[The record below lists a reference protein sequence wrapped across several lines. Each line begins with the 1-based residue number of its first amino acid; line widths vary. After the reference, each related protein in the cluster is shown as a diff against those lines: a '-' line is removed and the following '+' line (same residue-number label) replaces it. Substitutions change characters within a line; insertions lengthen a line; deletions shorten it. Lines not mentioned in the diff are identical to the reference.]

1 MTEPRLNND
10 RLLDLPEPV
19 QVSFGQFQS
28 TGDPMAFRVVLHH
41 LLTDFKPEWAEQLPD
56 SLADG
61 LHLIND
67 LDFDSLAITEMVFY
81 FEDLLG
87 VSITNSELQGLITIG
102 DLRKFLFRHM
112 QKS

>member
-1 MTEPRLNND
+1 MTEPSLNNE
-10 RLLDLPEPV
+10 RLLDLPGPV
-19 QVSFGQFQS
+19 QEAFGQFQS
-28 TGDPMAFRVVLHH
+28 TGDPAAFRAVLHH
-41 LLTDFKPEWAEQLPD
+41 LLMDFKPEWVEQSPD
-56 SLADG
+56 SLTDG

-67 LDFDSLAITEMVFY
+67 LYFDSLAITEMVFY

-87 VSITNSELQGLITIG
+87 VSITNSELQSLITIG

>member
-1 MTEPRLNND
+1 M
-10 RLLDLPEPV
+10 
-19 QVSFGQFQS
+19 
-28 TGDPMAFRVVLHH
+28 VLHH
-41 LLTDFKPEWAEQLPD
+41 LLTDFKPKWAEQSPD
-56 SLADG
+56 SLTDG

-67 LDFDSLAITEMVFY
+67 LYLDSLAITEMVFY

-87 VSITNSELQGLITIG
+87 VSITNSELQGLVTIG